1 MLKTSHNMLHELVND
16 LKIKNCLVYNIVANN
31 LSLECCSDSYNMG
44 PQLNL
49 VFSDH

>member
-16 LKIKNCLVYNIVANN
+16 LKKKNCLVANN
-31 LSLECCSDSYNMG
+31 LLLECCSDSYNMW

-49 VFSDH
+49 VFSNPIVL